1 MVVKI
6 TGPISVG
13 APQLTGDIV
22 SRIARWCDPATS
34 AKILRLNRSCHSSVS
49 EAALRASRRPCA
61 RKLYSQAASPHAN
74 LKAMRAAFN
83 ADQNA
88 IKEMFADSPM
98 EFVTCLDLTSQG
110 RLDVVKFLLEDVK
123 LAVDYIGFDMLN
135 FDSYQMDDREQSSSS
150 SVPYPRTLMDAA
162 LLGSQAHIV
171 AYLARLTNGDYGKDA
186 PRFIV
191 SRLFWRDNT
200 KVQSQDQWEK
210 DTLNLLT
217 LHRQRAAEQWGDP
230 QTQRWALLCAVT
242 SGSFKLVQRLIDKD
256 NDNGNATADFVTDRE
271 LLEQAFEGGPYWPAE
286 TQSIV
291 LFLLDHVGDLT
302 PDELDT
308 LCCDLAELAVKAGL
322 PGVVT
327 ELRLRCASVADN
339 MDSRQEDYMELI
351 FEDGNPQLPSILY
364 LRDELGWDFDNY
376 ADEIQE
382 LEEPIPLD

>member
-6 TGPISVG
+6 TAPISFG
-13 APQLTGDIV
+13 APQLSGDIID
-22 SRIARWCDPATS
+22 RIARWCDPASS
-34 AKILRLNRSCHSSVS
+34 AKILRLSRLCHSSVS

-61 RKLYSQAASPHAN
+61 RKLYSQAAAPHAN
-74 LKAMRAAFN
+74 LKAMKAAFN

-88 IKEMFADSPM
+88 IKEIFVDSPM
-98 EFVTCLDLTSQG
+98 EFVTCLELTSQG
-110 RLDVVKFLLEDVK
+110 RLDVVKFLVEDVK
-123 LAVDYIGFDMLN
+123 LAVDHIGFDMLD

-162 LLGSQAHIV
+162 LLGSQTHIV
-171 AYLARLTNGDYGKDA
+171 AYLAQLTHGNYGKDA

-191 SRLFWRDNT
+191 SRLFWRDHS
-200 KVQSQDQWEK
+200 KIQSQEQWEK

-217 LHRQRAAEQWGDP
+217 LHKQKAAEQWADP
-230 QTQRWALLCAVT
+230 QTQRWALLCAVA
-242 SGSFKLVQRLIDKD
+242 SGSFKLVQRLIDSD
-256 NDNGNATADFVTDRE
+256 NDFVTDRE

-291 LFLLDHVGDLT
+291 LFLLDHARDLA
-302 PDELDT
+302 PDGLDN
-308 LCCDLAELAVKAGL
+308 LCCDMAELAIKAGV

-327 ELRLRCASVADN
+327 ELRSRCARVAED

-351 FEDGNPQLPSILY
+351 FGEGNPQLSSILY

-376 ADEIQE
+376 GDEIQE
-382 LEEPIPLD
+382 LEEPTPLE